1 MKTKNKI
8 SQELIVM
15 MPEEMQAT
23 IGTLL
28 LFFAMVAMMCLRTL

>member
-1 MKTKNKI
+1 MNQSGITF
-8 SQELIVM
+8 M

-28 LFFAMVAMMCLRTL
+28 LFFAMITLMCLKTL